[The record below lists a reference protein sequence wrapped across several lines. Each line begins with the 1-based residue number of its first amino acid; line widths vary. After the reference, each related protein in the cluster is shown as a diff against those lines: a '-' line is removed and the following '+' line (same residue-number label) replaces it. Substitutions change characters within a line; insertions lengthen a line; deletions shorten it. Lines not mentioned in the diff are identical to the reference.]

1 MDLRLQLTR
10 LGQERGD
17 RLEAGHELD
26 QRMGDLLLE
35 VRQATG
41 LRLTMQES
49 SDLLGVSRPTA
60 YRFLKE
66 AMKRAER

>member
-1 MDLRLQLTR
+1 
-10 LGQERGD
+10 
-17 RLEAGHELD
+17 
-26 QRMGDLLLE
+26 MGDLLLE